1 VQSKEGNTNMPRK
14 NIQLALD
21 FANTRG
27 WHESDNPEELLN
39 TYRDVVKWCE
49 QSGVLDSKEAAHL
62 LETGNHRVS
71 ATRELLHGAITLRK
85 SLYRIFS
92 AVATKIPPQDIDIDT
107 LNEHLAKVMAET
119 RLVYMSQ
126 RFILHQA
133 RRNEAFHFMLDPV
146 VRSAADLLLSDEVG
160 RIKKCADQSCGWLYI
175 DGSKNRSRKWCDM
188 KDCGN
193 RAKARR
199 HYQRVRAGKNRSAA
213 TNEKNYR
220 VKRDPV

>member
-1 VQSKEGNTNMPRK
+1 MQSNAGNIDIPCE

-27 WHESDNPEELLN
+27 WHESEDPEELFN
-39 TYRDVVKWCE
+39 TYRDIVKWCE
-49 QSGVLDSKEAAHL
+49 QFGVVDSKEVAHL
-62 LETGNHRVS
+62 LKTGQNRVS
-71 ATRELLHGAITLRK
+71 AARELLHGAIALRK

-92 AVATKIPPQDIDIDT
+92 AVATRIPPRDTDIDR
-107 LNEHLAKVMAET
+107 LNEHLVKVMSKT
-119 RLVYMSQ
+119 RLVYKSP

-133 RRNEAFHFMLDPV
+133 RRNEAFHFVLDPV
-146 VRSAADLLLSDEVG
+146 VRSAAKLLLSDEVG
-160 RIKKCADQSCGWLYI
+160 RIKKCADESCGWLFI

-199 HYQRVRAGKNRSAA
+199 HYQRVRAGKNRSAT
-213 TNEKNYR
+213 TNVNG
-220 VKRDPV
+220 KRD